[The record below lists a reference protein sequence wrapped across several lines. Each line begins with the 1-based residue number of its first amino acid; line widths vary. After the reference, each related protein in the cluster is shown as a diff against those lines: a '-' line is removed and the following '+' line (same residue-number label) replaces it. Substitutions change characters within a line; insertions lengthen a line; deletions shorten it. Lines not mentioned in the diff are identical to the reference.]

1 MSFKAQ
7 NSSRQGA
14 ARQFSKSAHNKKI
27 KEKRKRNTV
36 VYIDEM
42 PQTTAKETAEKTIS
56 SLSKLGSQVFA
67 LSPFSQ
73 YFDDWL
79 INLRQVLLEFE
90 TNSSIN
96 LDEQYKKQQSQFLQ
110 EIDGKMAEKRLQET
124 NLTDEAKEL
133 FNINHLITNA
143 DKEYAEK
150 NRVQNNKRNIEVQKL
165 NEKIR
170 ILEDQLANQQ
180 KIKISFY
187 KLKERRASTQASIQT
202 TQDLIT
208 RKTELEVFLSN
219 FSAEQEKLHDSYQ
232 KLKQELSEKS
242 DLLHKELEK
251 LEVDPSLEERKNVCA
266 ALIENINNLLKRTSR

>member
-1 MSFKAQ
+1 
-7 NSSRQGA
+7 
-14 ARQFSKSAHNKKI
+14 
-27 KEKRKRNTV
+27 
-36 VYIDEM
+36 
-42 PQTTAKETAEKTIS
+42 
-56 SLSKLGSQVFA
+56 
-67 LSPFSQ
+67 
-73 YFDDWL
+73 
-79 INLRQVLLEFE
+79 
-90 TNSSIN
+90 
-96 LDEQYKKQQSQFLQ
+96 
-110 EIDGKMAEKRLQET
+110 MAEKRLQET